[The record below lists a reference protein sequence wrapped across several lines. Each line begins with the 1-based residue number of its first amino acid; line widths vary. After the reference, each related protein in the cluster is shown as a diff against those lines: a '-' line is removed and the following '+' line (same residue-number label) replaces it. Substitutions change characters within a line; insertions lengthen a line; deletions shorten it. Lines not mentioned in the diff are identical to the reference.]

1 MLRRSPFRSSLP
13 FAISLPLLGLVL
25 LKLLPSQRTPIG
37 EPAHIQRGIAHK
49 DSEAIA
55 RAAAI
60 GRLLEE
66 LPKKSLAEKLESAYD
81 GAVRSHNIGFPTRR
95 EDEIAGGKEHNQ
107 QSKQ

>member
-1 MLRRSPFRSSLP
+1 MLQRSPFRSSLP
-13 FAISLPLLGLVL
+13 IAISFPLLGLLL
-25 LKLLPSQRTPIG
+25 LKLLPSQRTPTG
-37 EPAHIQRGIAHK
+37 EPVHIQRGIAHK

-55 RAAAI
+55 RATAI

-66 LPKKSLAEKLESAYD
+66 LPKKSLAEKLECAYD

-95 EDEIAGGKEHNQ
+95 EGKIAGRKEHNQ

>member
-1 MLRRSPFRSSLP
+1 M
-13 FAISLPLLGLVL
+13 
-25 LKLLPSQRTPIG
+25 KLLPSQRTG

>member
-25 LKLLPSQRTPIG
+25 LKLLPSG

-81 GAVRSHNIGFPTRR
+81 GAVRTHNIGFPTRR